1 MKKIKIIWYFL
12 LTWLLVIATPNAYA
26 IEAAENSISHVMLKT
41 QTGIDLLFNA
51 IGGFIG
57 GLVYIAIILTDQSK
71 KIILTRTQII
81 GNIFISTV
89 GGVLMFLLTESNT
102 WMRIDDNIFQLAVVI
117 LFGASSVEGW
127 NAIKRRFLK
136 TISDGIDSNKE
147 TSSSKEQ

>member
-12 LTWLLVIATPNAYA
+12 LAWLAIITSNAHA
-26 IEAAENSISHVMLKT
+26 IEITENSISHVMLKT

-57 GLVYIAIILTDQSK
+57 GLVYIAMILTDQSK
-71 KIILTRTQII
+71 KIVLTRIQII

-89 GGVLMFLLTESNT
+89 GGILMFLLTESNT
-102 WMRIDDNIFQLAVVI
+102 WMKINDNIFQLAVVV

-127 NAIKRRFLK
+127 NVLKRRFLR
-136 TISDGIDSNKE
+136 TISGENDSNKE
-147 TSSSKEQ
+147 TSNRE

>member
-1 MKKIKIIWYFL
+1 MKKIKIILYFI
-12 LTWLLVIATPNAYA
+12 LTWLLVITTSNSYA
-26 IEAAENSISHVMLKT
+26 IETVENSISHVMLKT
-41 QTGIDLLFNA
+41 QTGIDLLFNS

-71 KIILTRTQII
+71 KVILTRTQII

-102 WMRIDDNIFQLAVVI
+102 WMKIDDNIFQLAVVI

-127 NAIKRRFLK
+127 NTLKRRFLK
-136 TISDGIDSNKE
+136 TISNEVNSNEEK
-147 TSSSKEQ
+147 SSKE

>member
-12 LTWLLVIATPNAYA
+12 LAWLAIITSNARA
-26 IEAAENSISHVMLKT
+26 IEITENSISHVMLKT

-57 GLVYIAIILTDQSK
+57 GLVYIAMILTDQSK
-71 KIILTRTQII
+71 KIVLTRIQII

-89 GGVLMFLLTESNT
+89 GGILMFLLTESNT
-102 WMRIDDNIFQLAVVI
+102 WMKINDNIFQLAVVV

-127 NAIKRRFLK
+127 NVLKRRFLR
-136 TISDGIDSNKE
+136 TISGENDSNKE
-147 TSSSKEQ
+147 TSNKE

>member
-1 MKKIKIIWYFL
+1 MKKIKIIMYFI
-12 LTWLLVIATPNAYA
+12 LTWLLAITTSNSYA
-26 IEAAENSISHVMLKT
+26 IEAVENSISHVMLKT
-41 QTGIDLLFNA
+41 QTGIDLLFNS

-71 KIILTRTQII
+71 KVILTRTQII

-89 GGVLMFLLTESNT
+89 GGILMFLLTESNT

-127 NAIKRRFLK
+127 NTLKRRFLK
-136 TISDGIDSNKE
+136 TISNEVNSNEEK
-147 TSSSKEQ
+147 SSKE

>member
-1 MKKIKIIWYFL
+1 M
-12 LTWLLVIATPNAYA
+12 TWLVIITSNVHA
-26 IEAAENSISHVMLKT
+26 IEITENSISHVMLKT

-71 KIILTRTQII
+71 KIVLTRIQII

-89 GGVLMFLLTESNT
+89 GGILMFLLTESNT
-102 WMRIDDNIFQLAVVI
+102 WMKINDNIFQLAVVV

-127 NAIKRRFLK
+127 NVLKRRFLR
-136 TISDGIDSNKE
+136 TISGENDSNK
-147 TSSSKEQ
+147 

>member
-12 LTWLLVIATPNAYA
+12 LTWLLSIITSNAYA
-26 IEAAENSISHVMLKT
+26 IEAVENSISHIMLKT
-41 QTGIDLLFNA
+41 QTGIDLLFNG

-71 KIILTRTQII
+71 KIILTKTQII

-89 GGVLMFLLTESNT
+89 GGVLMFLLTESST
-102 WMRIDDNIFQLAVVI
+102 WMKIEDNIFQLAVVI

-136 TISDGIDSNKE
+136 TLSGEIDSNKE
-147 TSSSKEQ
+147 TSSKEQ